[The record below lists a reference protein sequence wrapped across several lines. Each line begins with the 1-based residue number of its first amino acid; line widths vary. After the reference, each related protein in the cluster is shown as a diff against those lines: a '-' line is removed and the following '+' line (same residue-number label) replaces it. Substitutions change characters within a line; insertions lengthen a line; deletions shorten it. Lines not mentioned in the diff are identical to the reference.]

1 MLYCPFEFQQ
11 FLKSSARAGS
21 GGGMIKK
28 LLVCGLGIA
37 LGGCFQ
43 PMKPSDGHLKDQ
55 PGPPAASIPPP
66 VQAIP
71 TPPKPKPTVRPETYS
86 VVVNQVNV
94 RELLFALAR
103 DAKVN
108 VDIHPGIIGAVTLN
122 AIDQTLP
129 QLLSRISKQVDMR
142 YELDGPNLVVMP
154 DSPYLR
160 IYKIDYVNMQR
171 STTGQ
176 VTVAGN
182 IAGGSSG
189 GAGAGGAGA
198 AGGGGG
204 GSNTSTVSVRN
215 EQSNKFWDT
224 LVKNIEEILRET
236 DKVLPGGAS
245 PAPGAPA
252 VPAQPPAG
260 AAPGAAGAAAAPVAA
275 GPSITF
281 REAASVIANPEA
293 GILTLRATSRQHDKI
308 QEFLDY
314 VLLNARRQV
323 LIEATVVEVQLS
335 NNYQQGI
342 NWEIF
347 NRPGTAPG
355 ITGGMFP
362 QGQVIGSPT
371 GSILTL
377 RYNSTTFALTVRL
390 LEQFGTVRVVS
401 SPRISVINNQTA
413 ILKVVDNLV
422 YFTISSQATQSQTT
436 SLTTFTT
443 TPNSVAVGFVMNVT
457 PQISGNDVVLLN
469 VKPTIS
475 KVLSFVNDP
484 NPALANPCG
493 TNVTTVGGVC
503 GIAPIISQIPQ
514 IQTRELESVIKV
526 SSGDIA
532 VMGGLI
538 QDTVN
543 NAEDTIPGVNR
554 VPILGDVFSNRNLQ
568 NTKTELVVF
577 LRPVVIRDASLDGDY
592 RGYRVFVPGDDFLS
606 KPNPGRRLCDFR
618 IDPGCPR

>member
-1 MLYCPFEFQQ
+1 MLYCPFELQQ
-11 FLKSSARAGS
+11 FLKRSARAGS
-21 GGGMIKK
+21 GGGMVKK

-37 LGGCFQ
+37 LAGCFQ

-66 VQAIP
+66 VQAVP
-71 TPPKPKPTVRPETYS
+71 APPKPKPTVRPETYS
-86 VVVNQVNV
+86 VVVDRINV
-94 RELLFALAR
+94 HEVLFALAR
-103 DAKVN
+103 DAKLN
-108 VDIHPGIIGAVTLN
+108 VDIHPGITGTVTLN

-129 QLLSRISKQVDMR
+129 QLLNRISKQVDMR
-142 YELDGPNLVVMP
+142 YEVDGPNLAVMP

-171 STTGQ
+171 STSGQ
-176 VTVAGN
+176 LSVAGN
-182 IAGGSSG
+182 IAGGSS
-189 GAGAGGAGA
+189 AGGAGGGA
-198 AGGGGG
+198 SGGGGAGG
-204 GSNTSTVSVRN
+204 GSNTSTVTVKN
-215 EQSNKFWDT
+215 ESSNKFWET
-224 LVKNIEEILRET
+224 LVKNVEEILRET
-236 DKVLPGGAS
+236 DKVLPGG
-245 PAPGAPA
+245 PGPSPA

-260 AAPGAAGAAAAPVAA
+260 AVPGAAAAPVAA
-275 GPSITF
+275 GPNITF
-281 REAASVIANPEA
+281 REAASVIANAEA
-293 GILTLRATSRQHDKI
+293 GILTLRATSRQHEKI
-308 QEFLDY
+308 QKFLDY

-323 LIEATVVEVQLS
+323 LIEATVVEVQL
-335 NNYQQGI
+335 NHNYQQGI

-347 NRPGTAPG
+347 NNPPPGG

-362 QGQVIGSPT
+362 TPGSLAGSPT

-377 RYNSTTFALTVRL
+377 RYNSNTFALTVRL

-413 ILKVVDNLV
+413 VLKVVQNLV
-422 YFTISSQATQSQTT
+422 YFTTSAQQSQATTGGT
-436 SLTTFTT
+436 LATFTT

-475 KVLSFVNDP
+475 TTIGTGVQDP

-493 TNVTTVGGVC
+493 AGTSALGTC
-503 GIAPIISQIPQ
+503 GIAPIVSLIPQ
-514 IQTRELESVIKV
+514 ISTRELESVIKV
-526 SSGDIA
+526 TSGDIA

-538 QDTVN
+538 QDQVN
-543 NAEDTIPGVNR
+543 NTEDTIPGVNR
-554 VPILGDVFSNRNLQ
+554 VPVLGDIFANKNLQ
-568 NTKTELVVF
+568 NAKSELVVF
-577 LRPVVIRDASLDGDY
+577 IRPVVIKDASLDGDY

-606 KPNPGRRLCDFR
+606 RPNPARRLCDFR

>member
-1 MLYCPFEFQQ
+1 MV
-11 FLKSSARAGS
+11 
-21 GGGMIKK
+21 KK

-55 PGPPAASIPPP
+55 PVPSSASIPPP
-66 VQAIP
+66 IQAVP
-71 TPPKPKPTVRPETYS
+71 APPKPKPTVRPETYS

-108 VDIHPGIIGAVTLN
+108 VDIHPGITGSITLN

-182 IAGGSSG
+182 IAGGSSTGG
-189 GAGAGGAGA
+189 GASGGG
-198 AGGGGG
+198 GGGGG

-215 EQSNKFWDT
+215 ESSNKFWET
-224 LVKNIEEILRET
+224 LVKNVEEILRET
-236 DKVLPGGAS
+236 DRILPGG
-245 PAPGAPA
+245 PGPSSAA
-252 VPAQPPAG
+252 PAQPPAG

-275 GPSITF
+275 GPNLTF
-281 REAASVIANPEA
+281 REASSVIANAEA
-293 GILTLRATSRQHDKI
+293 GILTLRATSRQHEKI

-323 LIEATVVEVQLS
+323 LIEATVVEVAL
-335 NNYQQGI
+335 NNSYQQGI

-362 QGQVIGSPT
+362 SGQVIGSPT

-413 ILKVVDNLV
+413 VLKVVQNLV
-422 YFTISSQATQSQTT
+422 YFTTSAQQSQGTT
-436 SLTTFTT
+436 GGTLATFTT

-475 KVLSFVNDP
+475 STLAPVQDP

-493 TNVTTVGGVC
+493 AGVAIC
-503 GIAPIISQIPQ
+503 TISPIVSLIPQ
-514 IQTRELESVIKV
+514 ISTRELESVIKV

-538 QDTVN
+538 QDQVN

-554 VPILGDVFSNRNLQ
+554 VPVLGDIFSNKNLQ
-568 NTKTELVVF
+568 NSKTELVVF
-577 LRPVVIRDASLDGDY
+577 IRPVVIKDASLDGDY

-606 KPNPGRRLCDFR
+606 QPNPGRKLCDFR